1 MNTLD
6 KVYDLT
12 IDIKNIDVKYNS
24 YAKFFDDDRETS
36 VIRIKLLNDKT
47 PMNLENCIV
56 EAYFILADNTYHNEA
71 CKIINSSEGVVEL
84 QLCQKCLVEGENIVR
99 LSILKDN
106 EISNTPVITY
116 EVRKGLYSDNPSF
129 NDDPLTPI
137 LSQMLLDIKVTK
149 VNQIELQERYEKS
162 LPKIEGKI
170 KEVESLINRVDTA
183 IASGTQ
189 DLEVKEARANKKGIV
204 YSKLGDRLDEVD
216 SQLEHNMNGIT
227 LLELKTDFVYP
238 EFYGAVGD
246 GLANDTEAFNKMLA
260 ANKPIR
266 FIKSATYRI
275 GNIVFPAKC
284 DMRSDYDVI
293 LNLYQSNSENPVLLG
308 FKSNSYFENI
318 NFISTEEDLEWN
330 RGNITGI
337 ENVTFNRCKFEGF
350 RHDSSTPN
358 SWGIYIEN
366 SKDITIRKCEFENN
380 SQSDI
385 AIVDGCDNI
394 ILDSNY
400 GSNFVV
406 NIEPNG
412 VIGKYVS
419 NVKIS
424 NSNISKLYS
433 LENSYT
439 FESVKNANIECCTI
453 ENLIYRGGNLFF
465 KGSIVKNIVDQNIL
479 YGGYV
484 ELDAMSLSH
493 NLCESKIYDIGNS
506 VSDGRSWYG
515 SYSNT
520 SNLLTRA
527 ITEAGKGLL
536 LNDGAKQNY
545 SSVETKVSIN
555 EGLYLI
561 KINSQSFYSDDSVY
575 IANHGK
581 ISFYNDTDSLLIEK
595 NIVFN
600 QGLQGETTIPK
611 ESHIFVNAPS
621 NTSYCVIRL
630 RNSSTN
636 STSRLLVFNFEF
648 RKVYL
653 GKVNKIYEDNSKI
666 FVSGIP
672 KSINQAGT
680 NHIFLKGD
688 RVYIKE
694 PVAGGYE
701 GYVCIESGNPGTWKG
716 FGVIES

>member
-1 MNTLD
+1 MANIKKHLD
-6 KVYDLT
+6 NIKGALFGKDVRSSIHDG
-12 IDIKNIDVKYNS
+12 ID
-24 YAKFFDDDRETS
+24 A
-36 VIRIKLLNDKT
+36 
-47 PMNLENCIV
+47 
-56 EAYFILADNTYHNEA
+56 
-71 CKIINSSEGVVEL
+71 IN
-84 QLCQKCLVEGENIVR
+84 
-99 LSILKDN
+99 
-106 EISNTPVITY
+106 
-116 EVRKGLYSDNPSF
+116 
-129 NDDPLTPI
+129 
-137 LSQMLLDIKVTK
+137 
-149 VNQIELQERYEKS
+149 
-162 LPKIEGKI
+162 
-170 KEVESLINRVDTA
+170 KEVESTTNRQEHLEDTFDQLVINSGNSNAEIVDARVGENGKSYA
-183 IASGTQ
+183 
-189 DLEVKEARANKKGIV
+189 
-204 YSKLGDRLDEVD
+204 KLGDRLDEVD
-216 SQLEHNMNGIT
+216 SQLEHNENELS
-227 LLELKTDFVYP
+227 LLINKTDFVYP
-238 EFYGAVGD
+238 ELFGAVGD
-246 GLANDTEAFNKMLA
+246 GVNDDTEAFNEMFA
-260 ANKPIR
+260 TNKVVK
-266 FIKSATYRI
+266 FIKDAIYKVGAI
-275 GNIVFPAKC
+275 NAKNNLK
-284 DMRSDYDVI
+284 MYSDYNTTI
-293 LNLYQSNSENPVLLG
+293 KLFQNNLSNPVLLG
-308 FKSNSYFENI
+308 FGSNSYVKGI
-318 NFISTEEDLEWN
+318 NFESDEDNLEWN
-330 RGNITGI
+330 RSDITNRENII
-337 ENVTFNRCKFEGF
+337 LENCSFKGF
-350 RHDSSTPN
+350 RHNASAPN

-366 SKDITIRKCEFENN
+366 SKNITIRNCWFENN
-380 SQSDI
+380 SQADI
-385 AIVDGCDNI
+385 TILDGCDNI

-400 GSNFVV
+400 GSNFTV

-412 VIGKYVS
+412 VADKYIH

-424 NSNISKLYS
+424 NSNINKLYS

-439 FESVKNANIECCTI
+439 FESIKNVNIECCTI
-453 ENLIYRGGNLFF
+453 KNLVYRGGNLFF
-465 KGSIVKNIVDQNIL
+465 KGSIVKNIVDQDKL
-479 YGGYV
+479 YGGYI
-484 ELDAMSLSH
+484 ELDTMSLGY

-506 VSDGRSWYG
+506 ASDGRSWYG

-527 ITEAGKGLL
+527 VAKTGKGLL
-536 LNDGAKQNY
+536 LNDGSKSNY
-545 SSVETKVSIN
+545 SSVETKVSID

-561 KINSQSFYSDDSVY
+561 KINSQSFYRDDSIY

-581 ISFYNDTDSLLIEK
+581 ISFYDNTNSLLVEK
-595 NIVFN
+595 NIIFN
-600 QGLQGETTIPK
+600 QGSQGETTMPK